1 MSKKDSWLS
10 CEACESEFKI
20 FSDSDEDICFCP
32 YCGYE
37 LSTQLEEEPDW
48 DIDNIID
55 DEC

>member
-20 FSDSDEDICFCP
+20 FSDSDDEISFCP

-37 LSTQLEEEPDW
+37 LENQAENTDW
-48 DIDNIID
+48 DLEDIV
-55 DEC
+55 EE

>member
-20 FSDSDEDICFCP
+20 FSDSDEDISFCP

-37 LSTQLEEEPDW
+37 LEQLNEDPDW
-48 DIDNIID
+48 DIDDIMD
-55 DEC
+55 VE

>member
-37 LSTQLEEEPDW
+37 LENILHEDPSDW
-48 DIDNIID
+48 NID
-55 DEC
+55 DIEED

>member
-20 FSDSDEDICFCP
+20 FSDSDEDVLFCP

-37 LSTQLEEEPDW
+37 LENKLDEEEW
-48 DIDNIID
+48 DIDDIMDNV
-55 DEC
+55 E